1 MRALRSL
8 VWVVFSTAIVIPWAL
23 GVLLVSAVASSAT
36 TYRGCQTWVRICLWG
51 ARVFCG
57 LKPELRGLENLP
69 KGENDAVIL
78 LPKHQ
83 STLETFALCAYM
95 PRPLAFVFKR
105 ELLFLP
111 FFGWAMARM
120 DMIHIDRRKR
130 TQAFAK
136 VTEQGQRL
144 AAKGVWVIM
153 FPEGTRIPRGQAGDY
168 RLGGTRLATS
178 TGVPVVPVACAT
190 AKLWPKGSLLLK
202 PGTYVIS
209 IGPPIPSQ
217 GRDPEELMAEVKAWI
232 EAEMRRLDPEA
243 YLDAH
248 HPDARSGSP
257 ADLRPEH
264 PRSEQRGSSNNSN
277 NNASVNA

>member
-23 GVLLVSAVASSAT
+23 GVLLVSVFASSTT
-36 TYRGCQTWVRICLWG
+36 TYRACQTWVRICLWG
-51 ARVFCG
+51 ARVICG
-57 LKPELRGLENLP
+57 VKPELRGLENLP
-69 KGENDAVIL
+69 TGEKDAVIL

-209 IGPPIPSQ
+209 VGPPIPSQ
-217 GRDPEELMAEVKAWI
+217 GRDPEELMAEVKSWI
-232 EAEMRRLDPEA
+232 EIEMRRLDPDA
-243 YLDAH
+243 Y
-248 HPDARSGSP
+248 PDARCASP
-257 ADLRPEH
+257 SDSRPGH
-264 PRSEQRGSSNNSN
+264 SRSEQRNASSN
-277 NNASVNA
+277 NNAGVNA